1 MQRGGGIP
9 ATRKIDTWASNGPTK
24 TDPTGT
30 RQQKRMHIMNGW
42 TRRRRNGCQ
51 KYIASVHPLSTS
63 CTRGLDTGVG
73 GGVKGETEKAGRR
86 CRSAEKETETRRK
99 RKRRGP
105 RKTTETERSRKGK
118 RTEEESEEE
127 EEEVEEGE
135 EGGGSKGRKRRIKLR
150 SSRIPPFICLC
161 DEEQARPARQKI
173 SKIRRVARGTVCPG
187 AQSRIYK
194 ERSHDL
200 CRDLGYLSISMV
212 HAISLHGYR
221 YVLASNSGP
230 AFLFF
235 PLSFPLSFFLVFL
248 DFVFLSDFQFSTCF

>member
-1 MQRGGGIP
+1 
-9 ATRKIDTWASNGPTK
+9 
-24 TDPTGT
+24 
-30 RQQKRMHIMNGW
+30 MHIMNGW

-63 CTRGLDTGVG
+63 CTRGLDTGVGG

-135 EGGGSKGRKRRIKLR
+135 EGGGSKGIKSRINLR